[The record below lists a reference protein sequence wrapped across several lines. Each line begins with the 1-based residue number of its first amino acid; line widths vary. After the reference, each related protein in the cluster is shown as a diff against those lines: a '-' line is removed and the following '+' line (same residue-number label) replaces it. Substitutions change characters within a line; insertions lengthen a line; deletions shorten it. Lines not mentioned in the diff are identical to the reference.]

1 MLWNR
6 EIVSAKDIFLMIANI
21 WLLRRLD
28 RLNFF
33 FLNHPLRVVSGPEGL
48 AVYFFYYYVAV
59 CLVFLVNVF
68 TMIKISGT
76 SLRAMCFSVHLLK

>member
-33 FLNHPLRVVSGPEGL
+33 FLNRPLRVVCGPEGL
-48 AVYFFYYYVAV
+48 AVYFFCYYIAV
-59 CLVFLVNVF
+59 
-68 TMIKISGT
+68 
-76 SLRAMCFSVHLLK
+76 